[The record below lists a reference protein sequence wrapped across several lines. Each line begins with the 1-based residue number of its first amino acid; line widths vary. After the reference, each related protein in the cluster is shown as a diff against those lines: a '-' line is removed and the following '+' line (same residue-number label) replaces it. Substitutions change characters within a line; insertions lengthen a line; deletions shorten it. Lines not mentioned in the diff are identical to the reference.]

1 MSEPHADHDATHRFQ
16 DAPDAPIRYPTNHVV
31 AVLDSEQQLT
41 DAVEGLIG
49 GGFIDTE
56 VHVTCGTEAADRL
69 KESTGRGGLAGL
81 ALRIADRLGI
91 QDEEMEYKAHYAQAM
106 RDGHFVLR
114 VAAPTEERKAR
125 AAQIL
130 QERGAHSVSFLGR
143 FSIEGLVPPNTP

>member
-1 MSEPHADHDATHRFQ
+1 MSEPHADHDATHQIQ
-16 DAPDAPIRYPTNHVV
+16 DGSDEPIRYPTNHVV
-31 AVLDSEQQLT
+31 AVLDSERQLT
-41 DAVEGLIG
+41 DTVEGLIG

-56 VHVTCGTEAADRL
+56 VHVSCGSDAADRL

-81 ALRIADRLGI
+81 AIRIADRLGI
-91 QDEEMEYKAHYAQAM
+91 QDEEMEAKAHYEQAM

-130 QERGAHSVSFLGR
+130 QDHGAHSVKFLGR
-143 FSIEGLVPPNTP
+143 FSIEGLVPPSAT